1 MPHYSGL
8 TWKKVSSDVPV
19 DITTFVPQDLKVKFS
34 QHFHAAVHHQFTM
47 NRTATI
53 LCVVLLIFF
62 TKGQLISDNF
72 FYNIPKNQRVEGWS
86 KKKSTRWY
94 FSDYSNTLKCSDFLN
109 STNFFC
115 KKIVGFLKYLKP
127 RKIASEIN
135 WHLMWKWLS

>member
-1 MPHYSGL
+1 MLGRWVDESMSCLSHWPSELAYYNEDCRI
-8 TWKKVSSDVPV
+8 SSPDVPA

-47 NRTATI
+47 NRTAAI

-86 KKKSTRWY
+86 KKKALDDTLVTILTHWSALIFWTRP
-94 FSDYSNTLKCSDFLN
+94 LFL
-109 STNFFC
+109 
-115 KKIVGFLKYLKP
+115 
-127 RKIASEIN
+127 
-135 WHLMWKWLS
+135 